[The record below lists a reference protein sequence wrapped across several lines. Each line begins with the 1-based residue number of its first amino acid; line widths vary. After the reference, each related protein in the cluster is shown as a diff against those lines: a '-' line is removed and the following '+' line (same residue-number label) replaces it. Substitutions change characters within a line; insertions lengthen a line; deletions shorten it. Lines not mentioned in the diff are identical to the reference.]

1 MNKIKGDSLRGLFI
15 TFEGGEGAG
24 KSTLIASLA
33 SKLKE
38 KGLDPLITREPGGS
52 ELGKTI
58 RSWLLDKDSLPLSK
72 RAELLLFLAD
82 RAQHVEEKLLPAL
95 KEGKIILCDRYIDST
110 LAYQGYGRGLNQA
123 ELVAGCHLATGGLEP
138 DLTFLLD
145 LPPQVGLSRRQER
158 DRFEEEEIGFHERV
172 RQGFLAL
179 AKSRSRIHVIDA
191 TKPPKVV
198 LQEAWAVIARY
209 KP

>member
-1 MNKIKGDSLRGLFI
+1 MSKTNGLFI

-38 KGLDPLITREPGGS
+38 NGLDPLITREPGGS

-58 RSWLLDKDSLPLSK
+58 RRWLLDKDALPLSK

-82 RAQHVEEKLLPAL
+82 RAQHVDEKLLPAL
-95 KEGKIILCDRYIDST
+95 KAGKVVLCDRYVDST
-110 LAYQGYGRGLNQA
+110 LAYQGYGRGLNQ
-123 ELVAGCHLATGGLEP
+123 EDLIAGCHLATGGLEP

-158 DRFEEEEIGFHERV
+158 DRFEGEEMGFHERV
-172 RQGFLAL
+172 RQGFLTL
-179 AKSRSRIHVIDA
+179 AKTKSRIQVIDA
-191 TKPPKVV
+191 TKPPKGV
-198 LQEAWAVIARY
+198 LQEAWATLQKQMGV
-209 KP
+209 